1 MDGERRNSLPKSR
14 LVRNVA
20 RYRWAHS
27 FRERADVTIPQ
38 IRAARTQRMPRE
50 ARRRQLL
57 DAAQQVFVA
66 HGFHGASM
74 DEIAEVAEVSKPV
87 LYQHFPGKRELY
99 LALLDAHMHE
109 FSTLLQRAIDSTRDN
124 KMRVSA
130 TIRAYY
136 EYIARDSQAFRL
148 IFESDLLNDGEVGG
162 RIEEFNATFARQIAD
177 VVASDTSL
185 PAAQALVM
193 GRALAGMA
201 QVSARYWVDM
211 ADEVSMEEAS
221 DLVSRLAWR
230 GISRFPKES

>member
-1 MDGERRNSLPKSR
+1 
-14 LVRNVA
+14 
-20 RYRWAHS
+20 
-27 FRERADVTIPQ
+27 
-38 IRAARTQRMPRE
+38 MPRE

-57 DAAQQVFVA
+57 QAAHQVFVA

-99 LALLDAHMHE
+99 VALLDTHMDE
-109 FSTLLQRAIDSTRDN
+109 FSELLQEAINSTSDN
-124 KMRVSA
+124 KLRVTA

-148 IFESDLLNDGEVGG
+148 IFESDLLNDDEIGG
-162 RIEEFNATFARQIAD
+162 RIEAFNAKFAGRIAA
-177 VVASDTSL
+177 VVAEDTKLS
-185 PAAQALVM
+185 PAQALLM
-193 GRALAGMA
+193 GRAMAGMA

-230 GISRFPKES
+230 GIGRFPKES